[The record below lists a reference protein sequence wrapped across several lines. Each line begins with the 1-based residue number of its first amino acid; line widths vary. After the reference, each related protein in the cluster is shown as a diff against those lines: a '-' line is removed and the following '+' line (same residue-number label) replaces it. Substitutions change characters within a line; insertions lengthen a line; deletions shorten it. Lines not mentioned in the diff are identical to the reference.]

1 MPRAAPRLAAMDAM
15 DAEGGTALTAPQL
28 LSDACNHCV
37 VVVDTTGELGGFW
50 AMRSWPKT
58 FQYEAERVARIS
70 QEQRLTHRSYHR
82 ARVPRWSLQPD
93 KLWPDHDKL

>member
-1 MPRAAPRLAAMDAM
+1 MMPWMPRAAPRLAAVDAM

-50 AMRSWPKT
+50 AMRG
-58 FQYEAERVARIS
+58 
-70 QEQRLTHRSYHR
+70 
-82 ARVPRWSLQPD
+82 
-93 KLWPDHDKL
+93 

>member
-37 VVVDTTGELGGFW
+37 VVVDTTSELGGLT
-50 AMRSWPKT
+50 AAS
-58 FQYEAERVARIS
+58 EA
-70 QEQRLTHRSYHR
+70 
-82 ARVPRWSLQPD
+82 PD
-93 KLWPDHDKL
+93 SICAGV

>member
-1 MPRAAPRLAAMDAM
+1 MPRAAPRLAAVDAM

-37 VVVDTTGELGGFW
+37 VVVDTTSELGGFW

-58 FQYEAERVARIS
+58 CQYEAERVARIS

-82 ARVPRWSLQPD
+82 ARVPRWSVVVTA
-93 KLWPDHDKL
+93 

>member
-1 MPRAAPRLAAMDAM
+1 MPRATPRLPP
-15 DAEGGTALTAPQL
+15 PQL

-70 QEQRLTHRSYHR
+70 QEQRLAHRSYHR
-82 ARVPRWSLQPD
+82 ARVPRWSVVVTA
-93 KLWPDHDKL
+93 

>member
-50 AMRSWPKT
+50 AMR
-58 FQYEAERVARIS
+58 FVARNP
-70 QEQRLTHRSYHR
+70 QEGPRDCQRCNTHILT
-82 ARVPRWSLQPD
+82 
-93 KLWPDHDKL
+93 

>member
-1 MPRAAPRLAAMDAM
+1 MPRAAPRLAAVGAM

-50 AMRSWPKT
+50 AMRG
-58 FQYEAERVARIS
+58 
-70 QEQRLTHRSYHR
+70 
-82 ARVPRWSLQPD
+82 
-93 KLWPDHDKL
+93 

>member
-1 MPRAAPRLAAMDAM
+1 MPRAAPRLAAVDAM

-50 AMRSWPKT
+50 AMRS
-58 FQYEAERVARIS
+58 
-70 QEQRLTHRSYHR
+70 
-82 ARVPRWSLQPD
+82 
-93 KLWPDHDKL
+93 

>member
-1 MPRAAPRLAAMDAM
+1 MAAVDAM

-50 AMRSWPKT
+50 AMRSWPET
-58 FQYEAERVARIS
+58 P
-70 QEQRLTHRSYHR
+70 QEGPRDCQRCNTHILT
-82 ARVPRWSLQPD
+82 
-93 KLWPDHDKL
+93 

>member
-50 AMRSWPKT
+50 AMDAEGGTALTAVKNNPHSLRSASETP
-58 FQYEAERVARIS
+58 
-70 QEQRLTHRSYHR
+70 QEGPRDCQCRAAAR
-82 ARVPRWSLQPD
+82 ARNT
-93 KLWPDHDKL
+93 

>member
-37 VVVDTTGELGGFW
+37 VVVDTTGELGRFW
-50 AMRSWPKT
+50 AMRG
-58 FQYEAERVARIS
+58 
-70 QEQRLTHRSYHR
+70 
-82 ARVPRWSLQPD
+82 
-93 KLWPDHDKL
+93 

>member
-1 MPRAAPRLAAMDAM
+1 MGVELNRLLPTQPAAQRDW
-15 DAEGGTALTAPQL
+15 
-28 LSDACNHCV
+28 ACNHCV

-58 FQYEAERVARIS
+58 FQHEAERVARIS

-82 ARVPRWSLQPD
+82 ARVPRWSVVVTA
-93 KLWPDHDKL
+93 